1 MKFNVL
7 MIITAVIT
15 LIFGI
20 GMILVPTISIGLYG
34 SSLDTVGSFIT
45 RYFGA
50 ALIGYAF
57 LAWLNRESTSKGVQG
72 GFFVAMALGFVV
84 ALYDA
89 LAGVHNALVWLNVAI
104 YLLLGIGFGYFFFT
118 KGELAK

>member
-7 MIITAVIT
+7 MIITAVVAF
-15 LIFGI
+15 IFGL
-20 GMILVPTISIGLYG
+20 GFILVPEITIGLYG
-34 SSLDTVGSFIT
+34 STIDTIGSFVA

-57 LAWLNRESTSKGVQG
+57 LAWLNRDSTSRKVQG

-84 ALYDA
+84 SLYDA

-104 YLLLGIGFGYFFFT
+104 YLLLGVGFGYFFFT